1 MTRYSVILV
10 LAAAIAAG
18 SPVEFAYQGE
28 VQCAGTRID
37 VGGYAAPR
45 LVDWDGDGL
54 QDLLCGQFDY
64 GRIRFYRN
72 EGSAG
77 SPLFNSFLYLMDG
90 ASYLSVPYG

>member
-1 MTRYSVILV
+1 MSGHYAILV
-10 LAAAIAAG
+10 LAAALAAG
-18 SPVEFAYQGE
+18 SPVEFTYEGE
-28 VQCAGTRID
+28 VQCAGIRID

-72 EGSAG
+72 EGSTG
-77 SPLFNSFLYLMDG
+77 SPVFNSFLYLMDG
-90 ASYLSVPYG
+90 AQYLSVPYG